1 MHFTDLQHTKYI
13 MKKSPV
19 FLKFW
24 KFQPHSSNQVYSYKK
39 KAHSDDK
46 SETSQQSL
54 QLA

>member
-1 MHFTDLQHTKYI
+1 

-24 KFQPHSSNQVYSYKK
+24 TFQPHSSNQVYSYKK
-39 KAHSDDK
+39 SKFDDI